1 MKFFLDTAHVK
12 EIREAAKTGLV
23 DGVTTNPSLVAQTG
37 RTYEEILKEICSIVN
52 GPISA
57 EVLAVDA
64 QGMITEAKEL
74 AEIHENIVVK
84 IPMTDDGVLAAH
96 QLVQINIPVNMTLVF
111 SPMQALVCGK
121 LGVNFVS
128 PFVGRL
134 DDVAQTGM
142 ELIADIVAIYEQYS
156 FDTEILV
163 ASVRNPLHIL
173 EGARM
178 GAHVSTMPLKVFK
191 QLFRHPLTD
200 VGMAK
205 FLADAAKIPKS

>member
-37 RTYEEILKEICSIVN
+37 RTYEEILKEIRSIVN